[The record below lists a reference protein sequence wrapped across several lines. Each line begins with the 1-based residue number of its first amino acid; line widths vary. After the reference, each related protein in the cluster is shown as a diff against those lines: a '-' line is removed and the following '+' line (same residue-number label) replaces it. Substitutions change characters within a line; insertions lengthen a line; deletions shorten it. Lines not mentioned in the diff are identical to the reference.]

1 MYVPAKQLVMSGSQT
16 YAQAFAQSLRDA
28 ERLRISANDLCAFQW
43 QFRFVPSCF
52 WCSDL
57 AHTTS
62 CRRRIAELSSHMMG
76 N

>member
-28 ERLRISANDLCAFQW
+28 ERLRISAKDLCAFQW

-52 WCSDL
+52 W
-57 AHTTS
+57 
-62 CRRRIAELSSHMMG
+62 
-76 N
+76 